1 MVGRLLLAGARDR
14 LLWGFPLLRVPASN
28 RDDAGWV
35 IKNGAAIGMD
45 ERLACQITFIR
56 HQ

>member
-1 MVGRLLLAGARDR
+1 MAGWLLLARARDR
-14 LLWGFPLLRVPASN
+14 LLWGFPLMWVPASS

-35 IKNGAAIGMD
+35 INYSAAIRMD